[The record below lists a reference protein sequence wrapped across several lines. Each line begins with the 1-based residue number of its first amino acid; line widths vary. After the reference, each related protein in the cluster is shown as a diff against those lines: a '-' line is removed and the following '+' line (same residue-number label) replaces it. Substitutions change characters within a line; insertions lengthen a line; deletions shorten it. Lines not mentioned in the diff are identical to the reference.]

1 MAKKVYSRDIILKT
15 AYALSFEKG
24 MEHITI
30 RQIAK
35 ELGCSVMPIYES
47 FDSKEDLINE
57 LSTFNE
63 EKYIDKDET
72 MYDRYYRLLR
82 EGIKYPNFYLSVAD
96 YDVRK
101 RHNENIID
109 HVCMIVKKHEK
120 LKHLSDYYAFQCNTR
135 IEIFILGMV
144 YVYKDLPDARKADDK
159 MISILNNCIDAFIEY
174 YSKF

>member
-1 MAKKVYSRDIILKT
+1 MAKKLYSRDIILKP

-72 MYDRYYRLLR
+72 M
-82 EGIKYPNFYLSVAD
+82 
-96 YDVRK
+96 
-101 RHNENIID
+101 
-109 HVCMIVKKHEK
+109 
-120 LKHLSDYYAFQCNTR
+120 
-135 IEIFILGMV
+135 
-144 YVYKDLPDARKADDK
+144 
-159 MISILNNCIDAFIEY
+159 
-174 YSKF
+174 

>member
-1 MAKKVYSRDIILKT
+1 MAKKIYSRDIILKT
-15 AYALSFEKG
+15 AYSLSFEKG
-24 MEHITI
+24 IEHVTI

-63 EKYIDKDET
+63 EKYIEKDKT
-72 MYDRYYRLLR
+72 MYDRYYRLMR

-101 RHNENIID
+101 KHNENIIA
-109 HVCMIVKKHEK
+109 HVCRIVKKHEK
-120 LKHLSDYYAFQCNTR
+120 LKQLSDHYAFQYNTR
-135 IEIFILGMV
+135 IEVFILGMV
-144 YVYKDLPDARKADDK
+144 YVYKDLPESKKEDK
-159 MISILNNCIDAFIEY
+159 KMMDILNNCIDAFIEY